1 MSYFL
6 SRNPRYT
13 VIGALRGLVRLFYF
27 ASVFFWGALA
37 ALFIRT
43 VLPISTYRRLRP
55 EIVRR
60 LGRILVCA
68 SNIRIRNEG
77 TPPPPGALVV
87 ANHVSWADSF
97 TFLSELGCR
106 FMVNHLYGQIVGF
119 GVVLRSV
126 GVKFVNRMSVR
137 AIGHAQT
144 AMRTILESGESL
156 MVFPEGRTSR
166 GAGVRPFKSALLQVA
181 VDLRRPVY
189 WATVRYETPASW
201 PPASVV
207 IGWEEWPP
215 LLTHIYRAFHA
226 PRITCRIHYGKA
238 PILAEDRRSLASALY
253 EAVSS
258 AHRSMPQLP
267 EATLRRI
274 DVVHKVARTI
284 VYTPPAERGRDQE
297 SSGDRS

>member
-1 MSYFL
+1 MAYFL

-13 VIGALRGLVRLFYF
+13 ILGALRGLLRLLYF
-27 ASVFFWGALA
+27 ASVFFMGAVA
-37 ALFIRT
+37 ALVIRA
-43 VLPISTYRRLRP
+43 VLPMSTYRRLRP
-55 EIVRR
+55 TIVRK

-77 TPPPPGALVV
+77 TPPPAGALIV

-126 GVKFVNRMSVR
+126 GVRFVNRMSVR
-137 AIGHAQT
+137 AIGSAQK
-144 AMRTILESGESL
+144 AMRAILEHGESL

-166 GAGVRPFKSALLQVA
+166 GGSVRPFKSALLQVA
-181 VDLRRPVY
+181 VDLSRPVY
-189 WATVRYETPASW
+189 WATVRYETPSSW

-215 LLTHIYRAFHA
+215 LITHIYRAFHA
-226 PRITCRIHYGKA
+226 PRITCRITWGA
-238 PILAEDRRSLASALY
+238 TPVAAEDRRSLAAALY
-253 EAVSS
+253 RAVSA
-258 AHRSMPQLP
+258 AHQGMPQLP

-274 DVVHKVARTI
+274 DVVRKVARAL
-284 VYTPPAERGRDQE
+284 VYTPPEER
-297 SSGDRS
+297 